1 MTDLPSLIVFGSLNT
16 WPSAG
21 ELQELRRSI
30 LQQDHL
36 SHVRE
41 AICRLPELWETLL
54 ANNAALDTVQGAA
67 AAEQLAT
74 WVSSGGA
81 LSRGTTQ
88 NNILSL
94 PLTILSHLC
103 DYMTYL
109 QQTGFSHSTIL
120 DHVVKAAGVQG
131 FCAGLLSALAVAG
144 SRDEG
149 SVGLHGAL
157 SVRLAFAIGAYVDL
171 DSLRNGQT
179 SCLALRWKSP
189 NSLASI
195 QKVLEKYNSVRRQRF
210 LNSSFSVRH
219 CLCSL
224 LRYASAHY
232 LFWLHLSPW
241 GHLRVVFVANIHDM
255 LYRQRTAI
263 NRQSVCR
270 IGGAASVVNLE

>member
-21 ELQELRRSI
+21 ELQELRRSM

-36 SHVRE
+36 SHVKE

-54 ANNAALDTVQGAA
+54 ANDTALDTFQGAA

-74 WVSSGGA
+74 WISSGGA
-81 LSRGTTQ
+81 LSRGITQ

-109 QQTGFSHSTIL
+109 QQTGFSHSTVL
-120 DHVVKAAGVQG
+120 DHVVKAGGVQG

-189 NSLASI
+189 NSLASV
-195 QKVLEKYNSVRRQRF
+195 QKVLEKYKSVRRRKLSTFFIQCTA
-210 LNSSFSVRH
+210 LSLLTVTI
-219 CLCSL
+219 CLCPL
-224 LRYASAHY
+224 LIPAAPLPLCPSA
-232 LFWLHLSPW
+232 
-241 GHLRVVFVANIHDM
+241 GRV
-255 LYRQRTAI
+255 R
-263 NRQSVCR
+263 
-270 IGGAASVVNLE
+270 G

>member
-1 MTDLPSLIVFGSLNT
+1 MTDLPSLIVFGSLNI
-16 WPSAG
+16 WPSA
-21 ELQELRRSI
+21 EEQQELRRSI

-36 SHVRE
+36 SQVRE
-41 AICRLPELWETLL
+41 AICRLPEVWETLL
-54 ANNAALDTVQGAA
+54 ANDTGLDTVQGAA

-103 DYMTYL
+103 EYMTYL

-120 DHVVKAAGVQG
+120 EHVVKAGGVQG

-157 SVRLAFAIGAYVDL
+157 SVRLAFATGAYVDL

-195 QKVLEKYNSVRRQRF
+195 QNVLEKYNSVRTRF
-210 LNSSFSVRH
+210 SKFFLQYTTLSLLTVTV
-219 CLCSL
+219 CLCPL
-224 LRYASAHY
+224 FILPANFPLGPSA
-232 LFWLHLSPW
+232 
-241 GHLRVVFVANIHDM
+241 GRV
-255 LYRQRTAI
+255 R
-263 NRQSVCR
+263 
-270 IGGAASVVNLE
+270 G

>member
-16 WPSAG
+16 WPSPG
-21 ELQELRRSI
+21 ELQELRRSSFQ
-30 LQQDHL
+30 LDHL
-36 SHVRE
+36 SHIRE
-41 AICRLPELWETLL
+41 AICRLPELWDTLL
-54 ANNAALDTVQGAA
+54 ANDAALDTVQGAA

-81 LSRGTTQ
+81 LDCGTIQ

-94 PLTILSHLC
+94 PLTILSQLC

-120 DHVVKAAGVQG
+120 DQVVKAGGVQG

-144 SRDEG
+144 SRDEE

-189 NSLASI
+189 NSLASV
-195 QKVLEKYNSVRRQRF
+195 QEVLEKHNSVRRHNFSTFF
-210 LNSSFSVRH
+210 LQSTALSLLTVTV
-219 CLCSL
+219 CLCL
-224 LRYASAHY
+224 L
-232 LFWLHLSPW
+232 LIL
-241 GHLRVVFVANIHDM
+241 
-255 LYRQRTAI
+255 TAPLPPGP
-263 NRQSVCR
+263 SEGR
-270 IGGAASVVNLE
+270 IPI

>member
-16 WPSAG
+16 LSSA
-21 ELQELRRSI
+21 EEQQELRHSI

-41 AICRLPELWETLL
+41 AICRLPEVWETLL
-54 ANNAALDTVQGAA
+54 ANDAALDIVQGAA

-74 WVSSGGA
+74 WVFSGEA

-103 DYMTYL
+103 EYMTYL

-120 DHVVKAAGVQG
+120 DHVVKAGGVQG

-171 DSLRNGQT
+171 DSLKNGQT

-195 QKVLEKYNSVRRQRF
+195 QNILEKYNSVRRQNF
-210 LNSSFSVRH
+210 LVPAQVYGTVFSHWFGMPLPTAYSGCTYSFGAICRS
-219 CLCSL
+219 CSWL
-224 LRYASAHY
+224 TIMICCIDNGPRSTGILSAEQAVQ
-232 LFWLHLSPW
+232 P
-241 GHLRVVFVANIHDM
+241 
-255 LYRQRTAI
+255 Q
-263 NRQSVCR
+263 
-270 IGGAASVVNLE
+270 

>member
-103 DYMTYL
+103 DYMTF
-109 QQTGFSHSTIL
+109 TA
-120 DHVVKAAGVQG
+120 D
-131 FCAGLLSALAVAG
+131 GLLAFHH
-144 SRDEG
+144 SRPCRQSRWRSG
-149 SVGLHGAL
+149 V
-157 SVRLAFAIGAYVDL
+157 
-171 DSLRNGQT
+171 
-179 SCLALRWKSP
+179 LRWTS
-189 NSLASI
+189 
-195 QKVLEKYNSVRRQRF
+195 
-210 LNSSFSVRH
+210 
-219 CLCSL
+219 
-224 LRYASAHY
+224 
-232 LFWLHLSPW
+232 
-241 GHLRVVFVANIHDM
+241 
-255 LYRQRTAI
+255 
-263 NRQSVCR
+263 
-270 IGGAASVVNLE
+270 